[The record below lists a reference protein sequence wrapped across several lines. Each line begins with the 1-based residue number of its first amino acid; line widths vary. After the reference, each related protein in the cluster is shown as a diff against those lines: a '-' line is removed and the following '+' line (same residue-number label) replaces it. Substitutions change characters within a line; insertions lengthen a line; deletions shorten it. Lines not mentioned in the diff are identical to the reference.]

1 MTSKRPQCWECQRRS
16 SPCDGKIPVCGNC
29 SAAGMVCPGYN
40 NARPLTWLPTGKV
53 SRLQKPKANKG
64 RGYGAKP
71 AAAAGRRQQQ
81 QARPGPGPGPRPGA
95 TGRLLSSSTL
105 ERGASG
111 SGSSTRWR
119 RRREEEEVRTDGRG
133 VNNDSYIT
141 ENGASNNNNSDM
153 ESITTTTNTVTNSTA
168 SSSGSDRSSDAGI
181 FSDASPGDSTSLVAI
196 VRSDQGHRE
205 DDNMNSSSIDV
216 CSDGNE
222 NMSTTSLQVVA
233 SRQLQQWGS
242 TNSSRQMQ
250 VSVPPDLRPEQW
262 DFVDAIQYYNNLL
275 LPKLRA
281 RQIVQ
286 NPAWGGELNGKAL
299 QALTAANRHCILA
312 IAVGYR
318 IMCVSIIHGLDLE
331 PSTSG
336 PASHLWLEFYRHMG
350 KSIRALNDE
359 IQRSGNVFNIFSSM
373 AHLMSAEVLVSNSL
387 SWRLHADGYLMLI
400 RHCGGLR
407 KLMNTSAT
415 PLLMQSFVIG
425 ITVFNTTSPSH
436 AQLVDACNFDV
447 DDVMA
452 LYEIGSSPLF
462 YCPAPLFRE
471 IFLIN
476 RLRLEAALSS
486 PDPLSDPSS
495 SNSSS
500 SSSSCDILARIDA
513 YSVPPVP
520 TESLDIDDQ
529 KAHNLLSVSLL
540 FKSAVAVFAS
550 LTLPCTSRCCC
561 CSSSSPRKPSC
572 AELHEMH
579 RAKLFQL
586 LDTTSEFLPLLDHIL
601 WPVVV
606 AGTAAA
612 TGGVGDRMLVEMY
625 LLNGARDPFTGGC
638 TGSALATMRRFWG
651 SGKTAWDECFD
662 QPHAWMI

>member
-1 MTSKRPQCWECQRRS
+1 MTSKRPQCWECQRRG
-16 SPCDGKIPVCGNC
+16 SPCDGRAPVCGNC

-53 SRLQKPKANKG
+53 SRLQKPKANRDRG
-64 RGYGAKP
+64 RGHGAAKP
-71 AAAAGRRQQQ
+71 AGGRRQQQ
-81 QARPGPGPGPRPGA
+81 QQQQQGLDSGA
-95 TGRLLSSSTL
+95 TGRLPLSSSNSG
-105 ERGASG
+105 RGGASRVT
-111 SGSSTRWR
+111 SSMR
-119 RRREEEEVRTDGRG
+119 RRRRRDEDRTGGSG
-133 VNNDSYIT
+133 VNSDF
-141 ENGASNNNNSDM
+141 NNNSDI
-153 ESITTTTNTVTNSTA
+153 ESITTNTVANSTA
-168 SSSGSDRSSDAGI
+168 SSSGSDRGSDAGI
-181 FSDASPGDSTSLVAI
+181 FSDASPGDSTSLVAPLSQTI
-196 VRSDQGHRE
+196 VRSDRRNRE
-205 DDNMNSSSIDV
+205 DDNSSSDV
-216 CSDGNE
+216 FSDGND
-222 NMSTTSLQVVA
+222 NTATTSLQVVA

-387 SWRLHADGYLMLI
+387 SWRLHAEGYLMLI
-400 RHCGGLR
+400 KHCGGLR

-447 DDVMA
+447 DDVMT

-476 RLRLEAALSS
+476 RLRLEASAALSS
-486 PDPLSDPSS
+486 SSPPSS
-495 SNSSS
+495 SSHLLSEPS
-500 SSSSCDILARIDA
+500 TSCHVLERIDA
-513 YSVPPVP
+513 YSVPHVP
-520 TESLDIDDQ
+520 QAPGIDDQ
-529 KAHNLLSVSLL
+529 KAQNLLLVSLL

-550 LTLPCTSRCCC
+550 LTLPCTSRC
-561 CSSSSPRKPSC
+561 SAHKSC
-572 AELHEMH
+572 AEVHRIH
-579 RAKLFQL
+579 RANLFHL

-612 TGGVGDRMLVEMY
+612 RGSVEDRMLVEMY

-638 TGSALATMRRFWG
+638 TGSALATMRRFWKA
-651 SGKTAWDECFD
+651 GKTGWDECFD

>member
-1 MTSKRPQCWECQRRS
+1 MTSKRPQCWECQRRG
-16 SPCDGKIPVCGNC
+16 SPCDGKVPVCGNC
-29 SAAGMVCPGYN
+29 SAAGMVCPGYS

-53 SRLQKPKANKG
+53 SRLQKPKANKDKDKDKG
-64 RGYGAKP
+64 RGHGAKP
-71 AAAAGRRQQQ
+71 AAAAGGRRQQQQ
-81 QARPGPGPGPRPGA
+81 QARPGPGPGLGA
-95 TGRLLSSSTL
+95 TGRSLSGSAP

-111 SGSSTRWR
+111 ASSVTRRR
-119 RRREEEEVRTDGRG
+119 RRREEVGTDSSG
-133 VNNDSYIT
+133 VNNDII
-141 ENGASNNNNSDM
+141 NNNSDI
-153 ESITTTTNTVTNSTA
+153 ESITTNTVANSTA
-168 SSSGSDRSSDAGI
+168 SSSGSDQGSDAGI
-181 FSDASPGDSTSLVAI
+181 FSDASPGDSTSLVAAASQTI
-196 VRSDQGHRE
+196 VRSDQSHRE
-205 DDNMNSSSIDV
+205 DDNSSGDV
-216 CSDGNE
+216 FSEGNE
-222 NMSTTSLQVVA
+222 NMATTSLQVVA

-299 QALTAANRHCILA
+299 QSLTAANRHCILA

-400 RHCGGLR
+400 KHCGGLR

-476 RLRLEAALSS
+476 RLRLEGASAAL
-486 PDPLSDPSS
+486 
-495 SNSSS
+495 SSS
-500 SSSSCDILARIDA
+500 SSSDPLSEHSNSSSCHVLERIDA
-513 YSVPPVP
+513 YSVPPIP
-520 TESLDIDDQ
+520 QTPGIDNQ
-529 KAHNLLSVSLL
+529 KAQNLLFVSLL

-550 LTLPCTSRCCC
+550 LTLPCTSRCCP
-561 CSSSSPRKPSC
+561 SHKPC
-572 AELHEMH
+572 AQVHEAH
-579 RAKLFQL
+579 RANLFHL

-612 TGGVGDRMLVEMY
+612 TGSVEDRMLVEMY

-651 SGKTAWDECFD
+651 SGRTRWDECFD

>member
-16 SPCDGKIPVCGNC
+16 SPCDGKTPVCGNC

-53 SRLQKPKANKG
+53 SRLQKPRVKG
-64 RGYGAKP
+64 RGHGAKP
-71 AAAAGRRQQQ
+71 AAGRRQL
-81 QARPGPGPGPRPGA
+81 ARPGPGA
-95 TGRLLSSSTL
+95 TGRLPDSKP
-105 ERGASG
+105 ERGASA
-111 SGSSTRWR
+111 SSSSARWR
-119 RRREEEEVRTDGRG
+119 RRREEGEEEGEEEEEEQKSREEVSTNSNG
-133 VNNDSYIT
+133 VDNNNNSSNT
-141 ENGASNNNNSDM
+141 NENINTNTNTNVNNNNSDI
-153 ESITTTTNTVTNSTA
+153 ESTTTNTVTTSTA

-181 FSDASPGDSTSLVAI
+181 FSDASPGDSTSLVAAVNQTI
-196 VRSDQGHRE
+196 VRSDQSRRE
-205 DDNMNSSSIDV
+205 DDNSSDFVSE
-216 CSDGNE
+216 GNE
-222 NMSTTSLQVVA
+222 TMNTSLQVVA

-242 TNSSRQMQ
+242 TNSSRQMK

-286 NPAWGGELNGKAL
+286 NPAWAGELNGRAL

-400 RHCGGLR
+400 KHCGGLR

-436 AQLVDACNFDV
+436 AQLVDACNFHV

-476 RLRLEAALSS
+476 RLRLEATL
-486 PDPLSDPSS
+486 PDPLSEPSL
-495 SNSSS
+495 
-500 SSSSCDILARIDA
+500 CHVLERIDA
-513 YSVPPVP
+513 YSVPLVP
-520 TESLDIDDQ
+520 ESLDMDD
-529 KAHNLLSVSLL
+529 KRAHSLLFVSLL

-550 LTLPCTSRCCC
+550 LTLPCTSRCAPGKPCAGL
-561 CSSSSPRKPSC
+561 RKT
-572 AELHEMH
+572 H
-579 RAKLFQL
+579 RANLFHL
-586 LDTTSEFLPLLDHIL
+586 LDTTAEFLPLLDHIL

-612 TGGVGDRMLVEMY
+612 TGSVEDRMLVEMY
-625 LLNGARDPFTGGC
+625 LLNGVRDPFTGGC
-638 TGSALATMRRFWG
+638 TGSALATMRRFWE
-651 SGKTAWDECFD
+651 SGKTGWDECFD